1 MNIDKKFLMDLIKS
15 GKGENSYLLNLYK
28 IYELCRKI
36 SNGNLKRNKDL
47 LDEVEDKIYTINGK
61 VLSQQE
67 RIALEIKRVYKVC
80 SGIKDEKIKNAFINQ
95 LKDIVGIIDFNFDD
109 PKFKSEFNQDELYYI
124 AKQTLSVA
132 QAKLDMPIS
141 FLYSAST
148 VFMDIYESEFLN
160 SQQFLGDLLNYA
172 EQLKDSIYNNDK
184 KILYNYDIYN
194 KKSDGGK

>member
-28 IYELCRKI
+28 IYELCRKL

-47 LDEVEDKIYTINGK
+47 LDEVEDKIYTVNGK

-80 SGIKDEKIKNAFINQ
+80 NGINDEKTKNIFINQ

-109 PKFKSEFNQDELYYI
+109 SKFKSEFNQDELYYI

-172 EQLKDSIYNNDK
+172 GQLKDSIYNNDK

-194 KKSDGGK
+194 KKNDGGK